1 MRKRVVIT
9 GLGCVSPLGNDVAS
23 LWGNILAGKSGVG
36 MITHYDTSPFE
47 VKIGAEVKDFDG
59 VSLFG
64 AREARRMDRFAQFGL
79 AAAIKAMHNSGLVI
93 TESNRD
99 HIGVVLGTGIG
110 GMNTLFEQME
120 VFFKR
125 GPDRVSPFLVPMM
138 LPDTAAGMIAIHL
151 GVRGPNMAVVSAC
164 ASSTNALGEA
174 AEMIRRGSAEVIIS
188 GGAESMIVQIAMA
201 GFGVMSAFSA
211 RYD

>member
-1 MRKRVVIT
+1 
-9 GLGCVSPLGNDVAS
+9 
-23 LWGNILAGKSGVG
+23 
-36 MITHYDTSPFE
+36 
-47 VKIGAEVKDFDG
+47 
-59 VSLFG
+59 
-64 AREARRMDRFAQFGL
+64 MDD
-79 AAAIKAMHNSGLVI
+79 SGLVI

-151 GVRGPNMAVVSAC
+151 RVRGPNMAVVSAC
-164 ASSTNALGEA
+164 ASGTNALGEA
-174 AEMIRRGSAEVIIS
+174 AEIIRRGSAEVIIS
-188 GGAESMIVQIAMA
+188 GGAKS
-201 GFGVMSAFSA
+201 GDRPDCHGWFGCDECLVCTE
-211 RYD
+211 